1 MPGIAHAHN
10 AVLLVDEA
18 HGPHL
23 GFSSKLPPSA
33 LQCGADACAQ
43 STHKIL
49 GAMTQC
55 SLLHV
60 KGGRINLT
68 RAAEAVSL
76 LTTTSPNYLL
86 MASID
91 AARYTLAV
99 HGEKLIERAL
109 AAAEKLRSCLSKFAG
124 LKLLD
129 AGCTGKNGIAG
140 FDCTKVTVN
149 TAAWGYSGTE
159 VGDAL
164 RKAGIAVELTDA
176 QNVLFLV
183 TFADG
188 GEEYDAVLE
197 KISRVFAS
205 LEQHKRAQ
213 LKEQSCWKLPEF
225 VTAVPLRSAFDAET
239 ESLSLQEAEGRICAE
254 QVSFYPPGIPVL
266 WPGEL
271 VTAEVIDYC
280 LRMKK
285 LGLPVSGPADYT
297 LTELRV
303 IK

>member
-1 MPGIAHAHN
+1 
-10 AVLLVDEA
+10 
-18 HGPHL
+18 
-23 GFSSKLPPSA
+23 
-33 LQCGADACAQ
+33 
-43 STHKIL
+43 
-49 GAMTQC
+49 MTQC

-60 KGGRINLT
+60 KGRRINLT

-91 AARYTLAV
+91 AARYTFAV
-99 HGEKLIERAL
+99 QGDKLIERAM

-159 VGDAL
+159 AGDAL

-188 GEEYDAVLE
+188 GIEYDAVLE
-197 KISRVFAS
+197 KISRVFAG
-205 LEQHKRAQ
+205 LEQHKRAP
-213 LKEQSCWKLPEF
+213 LKEQNCWKLPEF

-239 ESLSLQEAEGRICAE
+239 ESLPLQEAEDRICAE

-271 VTAEVIDYC
+271 VTAAVIDYC